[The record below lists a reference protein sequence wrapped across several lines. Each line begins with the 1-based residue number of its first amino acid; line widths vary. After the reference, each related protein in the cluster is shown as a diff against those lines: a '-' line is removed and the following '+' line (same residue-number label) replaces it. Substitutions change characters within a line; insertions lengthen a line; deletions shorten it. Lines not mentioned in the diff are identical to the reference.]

1 LYFKTRIKLN
11 QFNFV
16 KDDKNDDKENFAA
29 TDEHLEHI
37 DDREHDDTLKDQ
49 GDDDT
54 LKDQGDDDTLKD
66 QGDDDTLKD
75 QNDANEFD
83 ISVSPRAKRV
93 RTKRGSNK
101 RFDNTV
107 TINTDFEGRMIYYI
121 LGILG
126 Y

>member
-1 LYFKTRIKLN
+1 MYCTLYFKTRIKLN
-11 QFNFV
+11 QSNFV

-29 TDEHLEHI
+29 TDEPLEDI
-37 DDREHDDTLKDQ
+37 DDQEHDDTLKDQ

-66 QGDDDTLKD
+66 QSE
-75 QNDANEFD
+75 ANEFD

-101 RFDNTV
+101 KFDNK
-107 TINTDFEGRMIYYI
+107 DFEGRMI
-121 LGILG
+121 
-126 Y
+126 

>member
-1 LYFKTRIKLN
+1 MYFKTRIKLN
-11 QFNFV
+11 QSNFV

-29 TDEHLEHI
+29 TDEPLEDI
-37 DDREHDDTLKDQ
+37 DDQEHDDTLKA
-49 GDDDT
+49 
-54 LKDQGDDDTLKD
+54 

-75 QNDANEFD
+75 QNEANEFD